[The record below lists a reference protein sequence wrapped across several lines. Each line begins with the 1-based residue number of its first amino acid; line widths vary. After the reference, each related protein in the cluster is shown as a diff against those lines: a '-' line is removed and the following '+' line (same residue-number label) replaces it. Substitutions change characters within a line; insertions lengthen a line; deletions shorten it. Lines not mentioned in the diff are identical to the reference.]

1 MSRDES
7 QWLMTKSNKEWLHFQ
22 SSSSPWLSQFGL
34 KRCFAVLFIE
44 FCPNCFHVYLFFVH
58 FTRFAVAFTES
69 MKEMACLQW
78 VCIYFV
84 SLFWLCWWSCR
95 VGKGRFMG
103 TADFPSTLR
112 VAATVVYYVSHLL
125 MFFICIATLKTALI
139 FFMWL
144 LNSENSPIA
153 QS

>member
-1 MSRDES
+1 
-7 QWLMTKSNKEWLHFQ
+7 
-22 SSSSPWLSQFGL
+22 
-34 KRCFAVLFIE
+34 
-44 FCPNCFHVYLFFVH
+44 
-58 FTRFAVAFTES
+58 
-69 MKEMACLQW
+69 
-78 VCIYFV
+78 
-84 SLFWLCWWSCR
+84 
-95 VGKGRFMG
+95 MG